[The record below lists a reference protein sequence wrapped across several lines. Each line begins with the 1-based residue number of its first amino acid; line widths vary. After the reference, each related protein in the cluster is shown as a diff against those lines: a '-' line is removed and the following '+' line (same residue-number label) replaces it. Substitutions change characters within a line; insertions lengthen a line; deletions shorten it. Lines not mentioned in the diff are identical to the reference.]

1 MCLIPKKLKSQYFVE
16 IFLILVSFLFLNHV
30 LAQSN
35 AFEPSLIY
43 HIQDNLELQ
52 KLPSP
57 QWILQEGESDL
68 TVEDLLKGEYK
79 DASFIDLSSTP
90 VFKMKVIL
98 LTG

>member
-1 MCLIPKKLKSQYFVE
+1 M
-16 IFLILVSFLFLNHV
+16 NHV

-79 DASFIDLSSTP
+79 DASFLHLSSTP
-90 VFKMKVIL
+90 VFKMKVHHTYWL
-98 LTG
+98 NLQLSAGVKVDEAGLVFQ